1 LIAKRNSM
9 KNVPGR
15 KTQVFQHV
23 FALFF
28 FVFLCLLNNPAFPVD
43 FMSEEDF
50 RADSSSYKDYP
61 LKLLFKKLAESE
73 DSEKRE
79 IRSFIILK
87 QVFDENILKKVKDGV
102 LEHKESFGII
112 KKIDENKL
120 SLLIPETNKHI
131 DYYVGIDKIPVEK
144 GSKYRVTE
152 DNIGDWASVVYS
164 MDDRIYKIKFE
175 FLLAPPNDLY
185 VNREDDKNIV
195 GWSQA
200 LSEKK
205 PYAYK
210 LFLNGDP
217 FETVEGTSASVPREE
232 GKVDRYFV
240 KSVYKR
246 GDVLMESK
254 PSDTVYDEI
263 TAKELQ
269 QKALAGEVYGRVI
282 AGLTPGEHE
291 NARKLL
297 YDNIPLLEGYLPNDS
312 KQKIRILDEFFK
324 EIDEGDRLSI
334 EQPESAENM
343 AMAIVSYQNAEQTAT
358 HLLPDV
364 DLRFITEPKINARLQ
379 EKAIL
384 EAKDKKL
391 KAQETYE
398 KILSGLNPSEWEE
411 ARRLLNEDLEF
422 LSEHLSKDQNEIIDS
437 LLAFFQD
444 IDEGDRLS
452 SERPETKDNLDS
464 ALALYSGATE
474 KADALNALSDSIS
487 VGFISDQ
494 SIKQGLERKAFI
506 EMREKKLLARERYDQ
521 VISSLS
527 PQEWENGKKLL
538 FDNRY
543 FMAEYLDDYLKENME
558 RLVSFFQDI
567 EEGDLLSK
575 EKPPTEAG
583 LENALSLYMKAE
595 QTAKDLPD
603 DIDVLFIAQE
613 KMDDCQNRKAVIVE
627 AREREL
633 AAAREAAAAKEAAER
648 EAAAAKEAAEREAA
662 AAKEAAE
669 REAAEREAAAAREA
683 AIALKETPDEAEAQ
697 ISIAKGEP
705 EAEYDRD
712 AIIQLALEEFD
723 EKDYTS
729 SWSDFLK
736 IFRDQINNI
745 KQGGKNQVRGAL
757 GLPVSC
763 RAEIFFLIELDN
775 LKNNTDEGLTEAG
788 VRAIRSKI
796 DNREGVWVIVRDS
809 SKRRKIR
816 RHTSGFDIDSF

>member
-1 LIAKRNSM
+1 LIAKKDPM
-9 KNVPGR
+9 KNIPGR
-15 KTQVFQHV
+15 KRQVFQHV
-23 FALFF
+23 FVPFF
-28 FVFLCLLNNPAFPVD
+28 FVFLCLLNKPAFPVD

-50 RADSSSYKDYP
+50 RADNSSYKDYP

-79 IRSFIILK
+79 IRNFIILK
-87 QVFDENILKKVKDGV
+87 QVFDENILKKIKDGV

-112 KKIDENKL
+112 KEIDKNNL
-120 SLLIPETNKHI
+120 SLWIPETNKHM

-152 DNIGDWASVVYS
+152 DNIGEWASVVYS

-175 FLLAPPNDLY
+175 FLLAPPGDLY

-205 PYAYK
+205 PYGYK

-240 KSVYKR
+240 KSVYKQ
-246 GDVLMESK
+246 GDVLMESR

-282 AGLTPGEHE
+282 AGLTPGEYE

-312 KQKIRILDEFFK
+312 KERIGILDEFFK
-324 EIDEGDRLSI
+324 EVDEGDRLII
-334 EQPESAENM
+334 ERPESSENM
-343 AMAIVSYQNAEQTAT
+343 AMAIVSYQNAEQIAA
-358 HLLPDV
+358 HLLPDI

-379 EKAIL
+379 QKAVL

-398 KILSGLNPSEWEE
+398 KILSGLNSSEWEE
-411 ARRLLNEDLEF
+411 ARRLLSEDLGF
-422 LSEHLSKDQNEIIDS
+422 LSEHLSKDQNEIIDTLVS
-437 LLAFFQD
+437 FFQD

-452 SERPETKDNLDS
+452 SKRPETKDNLDS
-464 ALALYSGATE
+464 ALALYSGAGE
-474 KADALNALSDSIS
+474 KANALNALSDSIS
-487 VGFISDQ
+487 IGFISDQ
-494 SIKQGLERKAFI
+494 KIKQGLERKAVI
-506 EMREKKLLARERYDQ
+506 EIREKKLLARERYDQ
-521 VISSLS
+521 IVSSLNS
-527 PQEWENGKKLL
+527 REWENGKKLL

-543 FMAEYLDDYLKENME
+543 FMADYLDDYLKENME

-575 EKPPTEAG
+575 ERPATEAG

-613 KMDDCQNRKAVIVE
+613 KINDCQNRKAVIVE
-627 AREREL
+627 ARQREL
-633 AAAREAAAAKEAAER
+633 AAAKEAAQ
-648 EAAAAKEAAEREAA
+648 
-662 AAKEAAE
+662 
-669 REAAEREAAAAREA
+669 REAAEREAA
-683 AIALKETPDEAEAQ
+683 IALKDTREEAGVE
-697 ISIAKGEP
+697 ISSGKKGP

-712 AIIQLALEEFD
+712 TVIQSALKEFD

-775 LKNNTDEGLTEAG
+775 LKNKSDEGVTEAG

-796 DNREGVWVIVRDS
+796 DNREGLWVIIRDS

-816 RHTSGFDIDSF
+816 RHISGFDIDSF